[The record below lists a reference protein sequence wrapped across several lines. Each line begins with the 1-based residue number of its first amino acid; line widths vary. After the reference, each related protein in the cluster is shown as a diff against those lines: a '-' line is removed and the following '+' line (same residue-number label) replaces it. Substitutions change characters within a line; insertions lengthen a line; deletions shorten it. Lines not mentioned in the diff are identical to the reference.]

1 MIYRDRN
8 TVVSIITALIV
19 NFYIVLRLLDMN
31 EAGQFDGP
39 DAVTVWA
46 RMLVWVIPISI
57 GVTIVGTI
65 LFNIGYAIVTGNPKP
80 DFLVDERDHLFD
92 RRGVTAFVICAGAGF
107 MLALA
112 GLAYGWSALIG
123 FNIIFFAMAL
133 GSLSADIIKFISYRR
148 GY

>member
-1 MIYRDRN
+1 MQRGDAA
-8 TVVSIITALIV
+8 VLSISA
-19 NFYIVLRLLDMN
+19 VL
-31 EAGQFDGP
+31 A
-39 DAVTVWA
+39 AV
-46 RMLVWVIPISI
+46 
-57 GVTIVGTI
+57 
-65 LFNIGYAIVTGNPKP
+65 
-80 DFLVDERDHLFD
+80 
-92 RRGVTAFVICAGAGF
+92 VICAGAGF